1 MLVIRRRAG
10 DSILIGDQIE
20 VQVIEIAAGRVKLG
34 ISAPPEVLILRKEIR
49 LAEQQNRAAAEGL
62 STGLV
67 RSLLLRL
74 QPGERPAEPTKSSKE
89 PPALR

>member
-10 DSILIGDQIE
+10 DSILIGEQIE

-62 STGLV
+62 SCGLV
-67 RSLLLRL
+67 RSLIGRLRQL
-74 QPGERPAEPTKSSKE
+74 GPSEGTADSKNPA
-89 PPALR
+89 ALR

>member
-10 DSILIGDQIE
+10 DSILIGEQIE

-49 LAEQQNRAAAEGL
+49 LAEQQNRAAAEGV
-62 STGLV
+62 SSGLV
-67 RSLLLRL
+67 RSLLSRLR
-74 QPGERPAEPTKSSKE
+74 QVKPSESTEDSKN